1 MRFLKATNIL
11 YSYGINFN
19 LSDQLI
25 MRNGEDSI
33 IKSILQL
40 RTQNIKLIKSCISV
54 NTRELNKF
62 SSTECL
68 SYIY

>member
-40 RTQNIKLIKSCISV
+40 RTQNIKLIKSCIRV
-54 NTRELNKF
+54 NTRELNKV

-68 SYIY
+68 SYIH